1 MDEKFRKSLEDNGTD
16 VETVLKRFLG
26 NEAMYM
32 KFIMKFMDDKSY
44 EGVIE
49 SIEKKDY
56 EEAFKSAHS
65 LKGVTANLGIEPI
78 RAASSRITDLL
89 RNKPAE
95 EVDVSELEE
104 CKSSCRRHTEISRKL
119 LRKTDSRAVCF
130 GEK

>member
-78 RAASSRITDLL
+78 RAAASRITDLL
-89 RNKPAE
+89 RNKPVE

-104 CKSSCRRHTEISRKL
+104 CKKQLQEAYGSFQKIIEENRQ
-119 LRKTDSRAVCF
+119 
-130 GEK
+130 